1 MSDKQQPV
9 NNVGALTNVV
19 LALTAMNS
27 AVARDNDMPGILCLH
42 GRSGLG
48 KSKAAAYL
56 TVKFDACYIE
66 GCSVWSRKAYLE
78 NILKDLGIH
87 PHKTMW
93 QMLEQIGEELSATGR
108 PLIIDEAD
116 YLVDKG
122 LAPLVM
128 DIYQV
133 SQTPILLIG
142 EERLPSKLLAR
153 HEKIHNRVLHWIS
166 AQPASAADCQTLAT
180 MFAPKITIA
189 TDLLDHINKTVEGC
203 TRRVVVNINLVQEF
217 AIKAKA
223 STVDRAWWG
232 DRELYTGKSTNRRAA

>member
-1 MSDKQQPV
+1 MSEKITPV

-19 LALTAMNS
+19 LALNAMSS
-27 AVARDNDMPGILCLH
+27 ALDRDSDMPGILCLH

-48 KSKAAAYL
+48 KSKAASFL

-66 GCSVWSRKAYLE
+66 GISLWTRKAYLE

-87 PHKTMW
+87 PEKTMW

-133 SQTPILLIG
+133 SQTPVLLIG
-142 EERLPSKLLAR
+142 EERLPNKLLTK
-153 HEKIHNRVLHWIS
+153 HEKIHNRVLHWIA
-166 AQPASAADCQTLAT
+166 AQPANASDCQTLT
-180 MFAPKITIA
+180 QMYAPDIKFDKA
-189 TDLLDHINKTVEGC
+189 LLEHINKTVDGC
-203 TRRVVVNINLVQEF
+203 TRRVVVNINLVRET
-217 AIKAKA
+217 ALKAKV
-223 STVDRAWWG
+223 SSVDLDWWG
-232 DRELYTGKSTNRRAA
+232 ERELYTGQSAKRRAK